1 MGEISSVSV
10 TLSLDRSGEQGT
22 EGIGARQDS
31 TWGVVCRMSNRLPE
45 YGPCMQEAHTLKNPV
60 SSSLPS
66 MGDVWL
72 RDFQTLSPAVRRIGD
87 AFKLN
92 LRFANFSRVPDWDGK
107 RPKRL
112 RTRGNT
118 W

>member
-31 TWGVVCRMSNRLPE
+31 SWRVACRMSNRVPE
-45 YGPCMQEAHTLKNPV
+45 YCPCMQEAHTLKHPV

-72 RDFQTLSPAVRRIGD
+72 RDFQTLSPAVPRIGD

-92 LRFANFSRVPDWDGK
+92 LRFANFSRVPDRDGK
-107 RPKRL
+107 WPKRL
-112 RTRGNT
+112 RTRGNI

>member
-45 YGPCMQEAHTLKNPV
+45 YTHTLKNPV